1 MTKHEQV
8 TQHYRALLSFAWHRL
23 RVPLQDR
30 YDLVHST
37 IASCLASDNP
47 ESCTPNYMF
56 KAMARTLSNIHRTE
70 NRETRKRRKFA
81 SLGDCLRDD

>member
-56 KAMARTLSNIHRTE
+56 RAMVRIRSNNHRTE